1 MATRSASLTASTM
14 TRHFAARR
22 GFVERR
28 RDLGRPR
35 RDAGMRDEPDGPPAL
50 PGEPAADVGI
60 GHRVERMRAQAR
72 LAEQP
77 VADEQMTLIDRAAGG
92 RKGRACRNPGDAEG
106 LGERLADRT
115 DIAGRRRIEGRA
127 VFEDE
132 LAAALRAQPIEGGE
146 RLGDGLGRGDRAALQ
161 RHHAGIATRR
171 RRPRRDAEELRRRE
185 PPAVASAR
193 ERVGDVARA
202 REIIRDDA
210 EQHGRSTRRQDQVL
224 QLGDRGLGCKRRS
237 ALCGLGGETLVRAPM
252 PCPKR
257 CHARLHPLISVSS
270 MPNRRC
276 RRSPRRLRY
285 A

>member
-1 MATRSASLTASTM
+1 MRLPMQRDLLERRPRAAAGQDRFGPAHALERALA
-14 TRHFAARR
+14 RLGQALGDEVPRQAHGDARPAGEQRAAGAGRRDGDEVRFADGVDDDEDFAARR

-77 VADEQMTLIDRAAGG
+77 VADEQMPLIDRAAGG

-171 RRPRRDAEELRRRE
+171 RRRPSGRRGI
-185 PPAVASAR
+185 AS
-193 ERVGDVARA
+193 
-202 REIIRDDA
+202 
-210 EQHGRSTRRQDQVL
+210 S
-224 QLGDRGLGCKRRS
+224 
-237 ALCGLGGETLVRAPM
+237 
-252 PCPKR
+252 
-257 CHARLHPLISVSS
+257 
-270 MPNRRC
+270 
-276 RRSPRRLRY
+276 
-285 A
+285 